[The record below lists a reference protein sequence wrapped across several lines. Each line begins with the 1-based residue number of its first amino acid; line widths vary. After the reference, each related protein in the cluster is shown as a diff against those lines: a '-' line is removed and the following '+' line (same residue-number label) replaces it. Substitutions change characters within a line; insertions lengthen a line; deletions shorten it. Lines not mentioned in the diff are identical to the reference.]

1 MSPYKPPCP
10 ICGHIHSSDDTSAM
24 GRFSKFGTTGYRAD
38 YFGSPVRRTREEAE
52 RDMCAHRAARADS

>member
-10 ICGHIHSSDDTSAM
+10 VCGTIHAGTDVRCV
-24 GRFSKFGTTGYRAD
+24 GRFEPRRGGWFQAD
-38 YFGSPVRRTREEAE
+38 YTGAPERQTRAEAE

>member
-10 ICGHIHSSDDTSAM
+10 VCGTIHGGTDTRIV
-24 GRFSKFGTTGYRAD
+24 GRFKPSGPVGYRAN
-38 YFGSPVRRTREEAE
+38 YTGAPWRPTRAQAE